1 MLNENNHDFVASVLV
16 GSRNYGIHLPESD
29 YDRHMFFLPT
39 LAELIAGRENQYL
52 WHERVDHVTHER
64 TAKDIRKLT
73 NSLKKPNLNSL
84 EVLFSREFLDLTT
97 DNRLTPLLDRRE
109 QFACS
114 DTERLYRS
122 MRGMMQDFFREV
134 LRDRDYSNMNESVYP
149 PNKLFKNAS
158 RHLFVSNVLIR
169 YARNG
174 FTNFES
180 AFQLDQ
186 RALDTMIA
194 IRNRESEHKI
204 VIEVMRELEEE
215 TSALKNYYCEES
227 TVDHRLYVWLDEFLE
242 QLILDNLKSPVT

>member
-1 MLNENNHDFVASVLV
+1 MNENTHDFIASALV
-16 GSRNYGIHLPESD
+16 GSRNYGIHVETSD
-29 YDRHMFFLPT
+29 YDKHMFFLPT
-39 LAELIAGRENQYL
+39 LTELIAGKENQYL
-52 WHERVDHVTHER
+52 WHEQVEHVTHER

-97 DNRLTPLLDRRE
+97 ENRLTPLLERRE
-109 QFACS
+109 QFARS

-122 MRGMMQDFFREV
+122 MRGMMQDFFRET

-149 PNKLFKNAS
+149 PDKLFKNAS

-169 YARNG
+169 YAKNG

-180 AFQLDQ
+180 AFRLDQ
-186 RALDTMIA
+186 QALDAMIA
-194 IRNRESEHKI
+194 IRNRESEHEI
-204 VIEVMRELEEE
+204 VIKVMREFEEE

-242 QLILDNLKSPVT
+242 ELILDNLKSPVT

>member
-1 MLNENNHDFVASVLV
+1 MLACGNRATPRNHCNFSTPHARPAREPQEAARLRSGRHRLSAEPGEDGEDEPSDAQ
-16 GSRNYGIHLPESD
+16 SR
-29 YDRHMFFLPT
+29 
-39 LAELIAGRENQYL
+39 
-52 WHERVDHVTHER
+52 
-64 TAKDIRKLT
+64 
-73 NSLKKPNLNSL
+73 
-84 EVLFSREFLDLTT
+84 
-97 DNRLTPLLDRRE
+97 
-109 QFACS
+109 
-114 DTERLYRS
+114 

-149 PNKLFKNAS
+149 PDKLFKNAS

-180 AFQLDQ
+180 AFQLAQ

-194 IRNRESEHKI
+194 IRNRESEHEI
-204 VIEVMRELEEE
+204 VIKVMRELEEE

-242 QLILDNLKSPVT
+242 ELILDNLKSPVT

>member
-52 WHERVDHVTHER
+52 WHEQVDHVTHER

-73 NSLKKPNLNSL
+73 NGLKKPNLNSL
-84 EVLFSREFLDLTT
+84 EVLFSKEFLDLTT
-97 DNRLTPLLDRRE
+97 DNRLAPLLERRE
-109 QFACS
+109 QFARS

-122 MRGMMQDFFREV
+122 MRGMMQDFFRET

-149 PNKLFKNAS
+149 PDKLFKNAS

-169 YARNG
+169 YAKNG
-174 FTNFES
+174 FTDFEN
-180 AFQLDQ
+180 AFRLDQ
-186 RALDTMIA
+186 QALDAMIA
-194 IRNRESEHKI
+194 IRNRESNHEI
-204 VIEVMRELEEE
+204 VIKVMREFEEE
-215 TSALKNYYCEES
+215 TAALRNFYCEDS
-227 TVDHRLYVWLDEFLE
+227 VVDHKLYVWLDNFLE